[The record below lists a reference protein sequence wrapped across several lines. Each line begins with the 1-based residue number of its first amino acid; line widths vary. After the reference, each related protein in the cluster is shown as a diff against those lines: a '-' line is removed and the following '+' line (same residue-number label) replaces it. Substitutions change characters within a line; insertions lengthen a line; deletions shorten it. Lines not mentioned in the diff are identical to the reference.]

1 MEKRA
6 VSMEKGTLVEIYRGR
21 KNPKGTQGTLFWTR
35 KESYGFYRSGVN
47 PLREVTRVG
56 VRLEDGSVA
65 WDYMSNL
72 RAVELETV

>member
-1 MEKRA
+1 MD
-6 VSMEKGTLVEIYRGR
+6 MGTLVEIYRGR
-21 KNPKGTQGTLFWTR
+21 KNPPGTRGTLFWTR
-35 KESYGFYRSGVN
+35 RESYGFYRSGVN

-72 RAVELETV
+72 RAVEPVEA